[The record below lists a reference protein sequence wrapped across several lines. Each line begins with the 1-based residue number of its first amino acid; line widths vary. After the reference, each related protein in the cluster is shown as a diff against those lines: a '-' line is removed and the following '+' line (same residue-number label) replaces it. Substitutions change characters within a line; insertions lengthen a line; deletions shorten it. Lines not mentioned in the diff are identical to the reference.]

1 MDPLS
6 SFTTLLEGKVTTKM
20 SDCFIYRG
28 NFSAFTF
35 GNVSDGFLFEKRLEV
50 RTHF

>member
-35 GNVSDGFLFEKRLEV
+35 GNVFGKESTSKCNI
-50 RTHF
+50 THKV